1 MSEPSAVASVLSCMG
16 LDQSE
21 FPIVIELTDGGR
33 AIIARK
39 VIENEFGLIKTKY
52 TFWDM
57 KGDS

>member
-1 MSEPSAVASVLSCMG
+1 MSEQSAVASVLSCMD

-21 FPIVIELTDGGR
+21 FPIVIELTDGSR
-33 AIIARK
+33 AIITRK

-52 TFWDM
+52 TVWDM